1 MAESY
6 SQDDIQQILHLAFAR
21 QTDEQDI
28 LTRSQLFEIGEELGL
43 EAHEIQSAEAD
54 WQVQKGQLLSRQAFD
69 RDRHQRFQ
77 QRLIKF
83 VIINGFLVA
92 LDLMI
97 GGGLTWSRY
106 VLVLCSLM
114 LALLARKTYWLSGEA
129 YQRQFEGWQRKRK
142 LKRSLDG
149 VVNRFLPS

>member
-6 SQDDIQQILHLAFAR
+6 SQDDIQQILQLAIAR

-43 EAHEIQSAEAD
+43 EPHEIQLAEAD
-54 WQVQKGQLLSRQAFD
+54 WQVQKGELLGRQAFD

-77 QRLIKF
+77 QRVLKF
-83 VIINGFLVA
+83 VIVNGFLVA
-92 LDLMI
+92 LDVLM

-106 VLVLCSLM
+106 VVALCGLM
-114 LALLARKTYWLSGEA
+114 LALRARKTYWLGGEA
-129 YQRQFEGWQRKRK
+129 YQQQFEGWQRKRR
-142 LKRSLDG
+142 LKQSVNN